1 MKLFYLSFYI
11 LLNSLFGCQSNTPII
26 VKQENDTSKILNTVI
41 KDGISDRYMPSADPL
56 TYKYKF
62 GDSILLTSNVLPL
75 DILPSSIGRQKFKI
89 LPRSEIY
96 ALIKKDSTL
105 THVPNYLL
113 LTQFEKSDTGYYVQL
128 QSLSCWDFGG
138 GGSLG
143 LYLKKEK
150 DSFVVIKRSSS
161 SIN

>member
-1 MKLFYLSFYI
+1 MKFLYLGFYI
-11 LLNSLFGCQSNTPII
+11 PLNLLFGCQSNVPII
-26 VKQENDTSKILNTVI
+26 IKQENDTSIILKTVI
-41 KDGISDRYMPSADPL
+41 IDGISDRYMPSADPL

-62 GDSILLTSNVLPL
+62 GDSILFTSNVLPL
-75 DILPSSIGRQKFKI
+75 DILPSSIAHQKFKI
-89 LPRSEIY
+89 LPQFEIY

-105 THVPNYLL
+105 TRAPNYLL

-128 QSLSCWDFGG
+128 QNLSCRDFGG

-143 LYLKKEK
+143 LYLKKKK
-150 DSFVVIKRSSS
+150 DSFIVIKRSSL

>member
-1 MKLFYLSFYI
+1 V
-11 LLNSLFGCQSNTPII
+11 PVI
-26 VKQENDTSKILNTVI
+26 VKQENDTSILLKTVI
-41 KDGISDRYMPSADPL
+41 NEGISDRYMPSTDPL

-62 GDSILLTSNVLPL
+62 GDSILLTSNVLAL
-75 DILPSSIGRQKFKI
+75 DILPSSIGQQKFKI
-89 LPRSEIY
+89 LSQSEIY

-105 THVPNYLL
+105 TQVPNYLFL
-113 LTQFEKSDTGYYVQL
+113 SRFEKSDTGYYVQL
-128 QSLSCWDFGG
+128 QSLSCRDFGG

-150 DSFVVIKRSSS
+150 DSFVIIKRSSS

>member
-1 MKLFYLSFYI
+1 MKFLFLNFYI
-11 LLNSLFGCQSNTPII
+11 LLNLLFACQSNVPVT
-26 VKQENDTSKILNTVI
+26 VKQENDTSKILKTVI
-41 KDGISDRYMPSADPL
+41 TDGVSDRYMPSTDPL

-62 GDSILLTSNVLPL
+62 GDSVLLTSNVLPL
-75 DILPSSIGRQKFKI
+75 DILPSSIAHQKFKI
-89 LPRSEIY
+89 LPQSEIY
-96 ALIKKDSTL
+96 ALIKKDSIL

-113 LTQFEKSDTGYYVQL
+113 LNQFEKSDTGYYVQL
-128 QSLSCWDFGG
+128 QSLSCRDFGG

-150 DSFVVIKRSSS
+150 DSFIVIKRSSS